1 MRVLIVED
9 QEEWVDAITR
19 VAEKLSPR
27 PLLTFAGSRDAAR
40 ALVDEEFF
48 DLIVLDL
55 KIPTSDGALDEDPS
69 HGFAAFTFARE
80 RAPGTPILVLTGSQA
95 EDFVSDL
102 LSAAQ
107 KVDIWGSK
115 TPVGTVAL
123 IKKLNVAA
131 LPLALEAC
139 GLEVAAL
146 SNVEIHSPDYPLP
159 LAYDRLIRA
168 FARRFDGAR
177 CEVSPLGGLSGA
189 QVLRLRI
196 TNAHGGLPMA
206 VVAKLGSISAIRVEN
221 DHFER
226 RISLLPAAATPRKLD
241 MREFGAK
248 DSAGVFYQ
256 LAEGFDFTA
265 FAASQWNNEAAG
277 EVPARLE
284 RLTAP
289 WSASVPQTQKT
300 IGQIRER
307 VLWPADFER
316 VVQAHGLDWT
326 AEFETR
332 PAQTLWCVVH
342 GDLHGENALVAAD
355 GAPVLIDYGDCD
367 PGPRSL
373 DPVSLEFSLLFH
385 PKSPLV
391 NGAWPNDE
399 QARRW
404 FDLDAYLQDC
414 PVPVFV
420 RATRVWASAAA
431 AGQRELAATTY
442 AYLVRQLRFST
453 TNGNRAVALLEG
465 CRALYDT
472 T

>member
-1 MRVLIVED
+1 
-9 QEEWVDAITR
+9 
-19 VAEKLSPR
+19 
-27 PLLTFAGSRDAAR
+27 
-40 ALVDEEFF
+40 
-48 DLIVLDL
+48 
-55 KIPTSDGALDEDPS
+55 
-69 HGFAAFTFARE
+69 
-80 RAPGTPILVLTGSQA
+80 
-95 EDFVSDL
+95 
-102 LSAAQ
+102 
-107 KVDIWGSK
+107 
-115 TPVGTVAL
+115 
-123 IKKLNVAA
+123 
-131 LPLALEAC
+131 
-139 GLEVAAL
+139 
-146 SNVEIHSPDYPLP
+146 
-159 LAYDRLIRA
+159 
-168 FARRFDGAR
+168 
-177 CEVSPLGGLSGA
+177 
-189 QVLRLRI
+189 
-196 TNAHGGLPMA
+196 MA